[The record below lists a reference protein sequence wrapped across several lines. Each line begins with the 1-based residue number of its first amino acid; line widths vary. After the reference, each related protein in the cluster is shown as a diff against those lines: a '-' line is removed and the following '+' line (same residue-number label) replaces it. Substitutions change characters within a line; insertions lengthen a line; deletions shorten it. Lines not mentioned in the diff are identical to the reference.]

1 MLVKPYLVKIIID
14 DFLTKGLPQNG
25 IYSITGLG
33 ISYFLVVLI
42 SAGFTTAQRRT
53 LARFGQAI
61 LHKLRADVMDHILH
75 MPIKTLD
82 RYGSGRLITRATNDV
97 ETLNEFYSD
106 ILVTLF
112 QDILLLISL
121 VFMMIQMDWQ
131 LALVAFIGIPII
143 VLITYI
149 HTKSAETQF

>member
-1 MLVKPYLVKIIID
+1 MKKNNPSSLIRLAKMMKPYMKYLYFVFFCVLVSNLGVLVKPYLVKIIID

-82 RYGSGRLITRATNDV
+82 R
-97 ETLNEFYSD
+97 
-106 ILVTLF
+106 
-112 QDILLLISL
+112 
-121 VFMMIQMDWQ
+121 
-131 LALVAFIGIPII
+131 
-143 VLITYI
+143 
-149 HTKSAETQF
+149 